1 MIFDKK
7 ERPEAEKNSAKPAD
21 QGNGPEA
28 ANAAGPARAAEKIEV
43 DAADYDKTVRELA
56 DYKDRYVRLYA
67 EFENTRKRYER
78 DKQEF
83 VKYANE
89 GLLSDFLGILDDLDR
104 AVQAASIK
112 HEDYDAFLKG
122 IEMVMGRIY
131 DLLKKQDI
139 KPIEAVGKKFDPH
152 CHEILLQV
160 PSAEHE
166 EGMVMEELQR
176 GYYYGDRVIRTAKV
190 KVAVRPPSTENKEGN
205 GST

>member
-7 ERPEAEKNSAKPAD
+7 ERSAAEKNSPKPAE
-21 QGNGPEA
+21 QGNDPEA
-28 ANAAGPARAAEKIEV
+28 VKADVSEQPAEKIEI
-43 DAADYDKTVRELA
+43 DAAAYDKTVRELA

-89 GLLSDFLGILDDLDR
+89 GLLVDFLSILDDLDR
-104 AVQAASIK
+104 TVQAASTK

-160 PSAEHE
+160 PSSEHE
-166 EGMVMEELQR
+166 EGLVMEELQR

-190 KVAVRPPSTENKEGN
+190 KVAVKAPSTENKEGH
-205 GST
+205 

>member
-7 ERPEAEKNSAKPAD
+7 ERPADGSGPQKPAAPD
-21 QGNGPEA
+21 DVPGSP
-28 ANAAGPARAAEKIEV
+28 NAEGKKQPAEMIEV
-43 DAADYDKTVRELA
+43 DAALYDKTVRELA

-67 EFENTRKRYER
+67 EFDNTRKRYER
-78 DKQEF
+78 DRQEF

-89 GLLSDFLGILDDLDR
+89 GLLADFLNILDDLER
-104 AVQAASIK
+104 AVQAATTK

-122 IEMVMGRIY
+122 VELVMGRIT

-166 EGMVMEELQR
+166 EGTVMEELQR
-176 GYYYGDRVIRTAKV
+176 GYYYGERVIRTTKV
-190 KVAVRPPSTENKEGN
+190 KVAVKPRQEEEKA
-205 GST
+205 